1 MMQKPGWQKEVIIG
15 LVLMSLAMC
24 AGLARAAEPL
34 VLTQKDSGRTL
45 TLSAG
50 QRFVVDLDLGAGH
63 HVLAPEFDPSMLT
76 LLGQSMQSTSGPKG
90 ASSRVVYQFMVRQAG
105 RTELVIAAK
114 GAGGKDGKAEPLLK
128 VKIVATGG
136 GRAV

>member
-1 MMQKPGWQKEVIIG
+1 MMQKTGWQKRVIIG
-15 LVLMSLAMC
+15 LVVAVLVIS
-24 AGLARAAEPL
+24 AGLARAKEPL

-45 TLSAG
+45 TLAAG
-50 QRFVVDLDLGAGH
+50 QRFAVDLNLGAGH
-63 HVLAPEFDPSMLT
+63 HVIAPEFDPFVLT
-76 LLGQSMQSTSGPKG
+76 LVGQSMQSTSGPKG

-105 RTELVIAAK
+105 QTELVIAAR
-114 GAGGKDGKAEPLLK
+114 GSGNQEGKPEPLLK

>member
-1 MMQKPGWQKEVIIG
+1 MMQRTGWQKRIIIG
-15 LVLMSLAMC
+15 LVLAGLAMC
-24 AGLARAAEPL
+24 AVLAWTAEPL